1 MKMKTGNIARRSTD
15 YEVLGLKKTNK
26 PEVWED
32 GLRTTG
38 EKGTFEWWYF
48 DAHLDDGS
56 TIVILYHTKS
66 MTKADKPLTP
76 YIIVTIDKKD
86 GSNITK
92 AYEYDKDKFFASKD
106 SCDVTID
113 GNYFRGNLK
122 EYEIYFKDEDLEL
135 TAKIHR
141 TSESWRPGTATDLFD
156 SKGEKYFSWVVA
168 VPKGEA
174 EITYTYKGE
183 KTQAKGSCYHDHNWG
198 TISLAEVLN
207 HWYWGRVDIGPYNII
222 ANQSKYNKKYGNS
235 VLKVINFSK
244 NGKVVADNEDY
255 LTVYRSIPLL
265 DKEFKKDISDDLV
278 FMYDDP
284 NDEYRYELYLFR
296 EKTIQAAD
304 LLENAVDGKG
314 LKYALAKI
322 FTGFDGAYYRFLG
335 RAELKV
341 YKGNTLIEEF
351 DSKTAVWELMYLGK
365 PFE

>member
-1 MKMKTGNIARRSTD
+1 MKTGNIARRSTD
-15 YEVLGLKKTNK
+15 YEMLGLKKTNK

-92 AYEYDKDKFFASKD
+92 SYEYDKEKFFASKD
-106 SCDVTID
+106 SCDVIID

-156 SKGEKYFSWVVA
+156 IKGEKYFSWVVA

-174 EITYTYKGE
+174 
-183 KTQAKGSCYHDHNWG
+183 
-198 TISLAEVLN
+198 
-207 HWYWGRVDIGPYNII
+207 
-222 ANQSKYNKKYGNS
+222 
-235 VLKVINFSK
+235 
-244 NGKVVADNEDY
+244 
-255 LTVYRSIPLL
+255 
-265 DKEFKKDISDDLV
+265 
-278 FMYDDP
+278 
-284 NDEYRYELYLFR
+284 
-296 EKTIQAAD
+296 
-304 LLENAVDGKG
+304 
-314 LKYALAKI
+314 
-322 FTGFDGAYYRFLG
+322 
-335 RAELKV
+335 
-341 YKGNTLIEEF
+341 
-351 DSKTAVWELMYLGK
+351 
-365 PFE
+365 